1 MKKAAA
7 LLVVLA
13 LAAAHRPLLLRL
25 GIAVA
30 NHRSEARE
38 VRAGFRPEFDVPS
51 GWSPVIR
58 TDMDDAWKELGAAGL
73 NYFVIGDYVAPLADA
88 PAQLDPSAR
97 RYQAWFGVYVVDLD
111 PEHTDLEHLGPRI
124 KGFLE
129 SDQRRWLKTM
139 GDGDPQAEVVHAK
152 QTGTLTLLGLD
163 APLFEGDVATH
174 STLSEPSTTMARV
187 LGMPPVE
194 TWRGSLAP
202 FHAMALEG
210 FATAHVDRE
219 HRCLLVV
226 YGAGAGFRRGDRDV
240 HTYPAL
246 RDELLAM
253 ARSVRLRAR

>member
-1 MKKAAA
+1 VKKAATLLA
-7 LLVVLA
+7 VLLLVAV
-13 LAAAHRPLLLRL
+13 HRPLVLRL

-38 VRAGFRPEFDVPS
+38 VKAGFRPEFDVPS

-58 TDMDDAWKELGAAGL
+58 TDMDDAWKHDGAAGL

-88 PAQLDPSAR
+88 PAQLDPGAR

-111 PEHTDLEHLGPRI
+111 PEKTDLEHLGPRI

-139 GDGDPQAEVVHAK
+139 GDPDPQAEVVHAK
-152 QTGTLTLLGLD
+152 QTGTLAVLGQD

-174 STLSEPSTTMARV
+174 STLSVASTTMAKV
-187 LGMPPVE
+187 LGMPPE
-194 TWRGSLAP
+194 ARWRGDLSP
-202 FHAMALEG
+202 FHPMALEG

-219 HRCLLVV
+219 HHALLVI
-226 YGAGAGFRRGDRDV
+226 YGAGAGFRRGERDV

-246 RDELLAM
+246 RDELLGM
-253 ARSVRLRAR
+253 ARSVRLRSR